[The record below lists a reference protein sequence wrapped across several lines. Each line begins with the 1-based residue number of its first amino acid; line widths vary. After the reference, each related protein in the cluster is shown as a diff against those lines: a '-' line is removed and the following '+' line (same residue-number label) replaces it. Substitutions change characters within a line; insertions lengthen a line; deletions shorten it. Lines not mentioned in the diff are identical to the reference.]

1 MSVVDANPVT
11 PRPAATVV
19 LLRTGRDGIEV
30 LLTHRPS
37 SMAFAPDMHVFPG
50 GRVDESD
57 ADPRL
62 VARSAITPEAAADA
76 LGGDVSPTE
85 AIAAHVAAIR
95 EAFEEAG
102 VLLADGRDGRAP
114 DARAL
119 EVARAEL
126 LHVEGSFPPMVE
138 ALDLRLRTDVL
149 VPLSRWVTPPGLPRR
164 FDARFFAAAVPDGAE
179 VTLVGGEVQGHA
191 WHTPRAALDEMAS
204 DRLGMWLPT
213 SATLQ
218 QLEHARSIE
227 EIRERLAP
235 RGPAGP
241 IRVDDVATGVVR
253 IEMPAGGGVCGQP
266 VHAYLVGASAMVL
279 VDPGDPTGPALDQ
292 ALAIAA
298 DRGASVIAVALTSPD
313 PDHAGGAEA
322 IREALD
328 VPVYV
333 GPGGGH
339 DLPYRVTEIG
349 DGAVIEAGAM
359 ALRAVATPGPR
370 PEHLAFIVEDAA
382 GVPIAA
388 LVGDLDGV
396 RGARSLPGPADDAA
410 WADSVAR
417 LRSAAPTVPWFGGHP
432 PREVDATPDPP
443 GATTPGSAGS

>member
-1 MSVVDANPVT
+1 MDTTAVT

-19 LLRTGRDGIEV
+19 LLRPASDGLEV

-50 GRVDESD
+50 GRVDAAD

-62 VARSAITPEAAADA
+62 VARSAITPDDAATAF
-76 LGGDVSPTE
+76 GGDLPPTE
-85 AIAAHVAAIR
+85 AIAAYIAAIR

-102 VLLADGRDGRAP
+102 VLLADGPAGRTP
-114 DARAL
+114 DHRAL

-138 ALDLRLRTDVL
+138 ALDLRLRTDLL

-179 VTLVGGEVQGHA
+179 VTLVGEEVQAHA

-204 DRLGMWLPT
+204 GRLGMWLPT

-218 QLEHARSIE
+218 QLEHARSIDE
-227 EIRERLAP
+227 VRDRLAP
-235 RGPAGP
+235 RRPAGP
-241 IRVDDVATGVVR
+241 VRLDDVAPGVVR
-253 IEMPAGGGVCGQP
+253 IEMPAGGGVNGQP
-266 VHAYLVGASAMVL
+266 VNAYLVGGSAMVL
-279 VDPGDPTGPALDQ
+279 VDPGDPLGPALDQ
-292 ALAIAA
+292 ALAVAA
-298 DRGASVIAVALTSPD
+298 DRGATIVAVALTSPD

-349 DGAVIEAGAM
+349 DGTVIEAGAM
-359 ALRAVATPGPR
+359 ALRAVVTPGPR
-370 PEHLAFIVEDAA
+370 PEQLAFIVEDAA
-382 GVPIAA
+382 GTPVAV
-388 LVGDLDGV
+388 LVGDLDGA
-396 RGARSLPGPADDAA
+396 RGARSLLGPADDAA
-410 WADSVAR
+410 WAGSVAR
-417 LRSAAPTVPWFGGHP
+417 LRSAAPDAPWLGGHP
-432 PREVDATPDPP
+432 
-443 GATTPGSAGS
+443 TTGG